1 MLLVGARASG
11 SPYFE
16 KEQAGGPHCRRGAL
30 LHISRCLRIA
40 VQWAL
45 SVALVAA
52 LTRAPVRAEPY
63 PIHPVELIVPF
74 APGGATDVVARLL
87 CEGLAQRLR
96 QPFVAINRPGGNTNL
111 GTLAAVRS
119 KPDGYTL
126 LMASFGLAANPSV
139 YRKLPFDPLHDL
151 APIAL
156 VVNTPSILVINPTLP
171 VHDLAELV
179 AYVKVRPD
187 ELNYASYGI
196 GSSPHLAAVH
206 FQALTSTR
214 IMHVPYGGGG
224 GPATLGVVSN
234 SVQMLF
240 PSVVT
245 VLGMIQSGSLRAIGI
260 GSERRLPLLSEVPTF
275 AESGID
281 LKAGTWFGLLAPAGT
296 PDPIIAQLA
305 AATQDILRDPAVQ
318 AKFVEL
324 GGEVAGLG
332 PADFAKFLK
341 EETARLSIVIRNANI
356 RVD

>member
-1 MLLVGARASG
+1 LRILGR
-11 SPYFE
+11 
-16 KEQAGGPHCRRGAL
+16 
-30 LHISRCLRIA
+30 LHIAAKS
-40 VQWAL
+40 AL
-45 SVALVAA
+45 SVALLAV
-52 LTRAPVRAEPY
+52 LTTAPARAEPY
-63 PIHPVELIVPF
+63 PVHPVELIVPF
-74 APGGATDVVARLL
+74 APGGATDMVARLL
-87 CEGLAQRLR
+87 CDGLGLRLR
-96 QPFVAINRPGGNTNL
+96 QPFVPINRPGGNTNL

-139 YRKLPFDPLHDL
+139 YRRLPFDPLQDL

-171 VHDLAELV
+171 ARDVAELID
-179 AYVKVRPD
+179 YVKSRPD

-196 GSSPHLAAVH
+196 GSSPHLAALR
-206 FQALTSTR
+206 FQALTDTR
-214 IMHVPYGGGG
+214 IVHVPYGGGG

-245 VLGMIQSGSLRAIGI
+245 VLGMIKSRSLRPIAI
-260 GSERRLPLLSEVPTF
+260 GSERRLALLPEVPTF

-281 LKAGTWFGLLAPAGT
+281 LKAGTWFGLLAPTGT
-296 PDPIIAQLA
+296 PEPIIAQLA
-305 AATQDILRDPAVQ
+305 AATQDLLRDSVVQ
-318 AKFVEL
+318 AKLTEL